1 MTAAKA
7 KGRTGERPP
16 VRRLSGLESL
26 QRRGRISRSQR
37 AAGEAYGAV
46 WRRSRAEGSLPSSL
60 SAEASLG
67 LGRGMSAPDPG
78 RGLTAAEARL
88 RARHHLAGLRRRLK
102 DHPALVAAC
111 DRICGQELTP
121 REATGADREAG
132 RLEAVLAIAL
142 DLLLR
147 E

>member
-60 SAEASLG
+60 SAEVALG
-67 LGRGMSAPDPG
+67 LGRGRVMGQVTG
-78 RGLTAAEARL
+78 RGPERGSAMA
-88 RARHHLAGLRRRLK
+88 
-102 DHPALVAAC
+102 P
-111 DRICGQELTP
+111 
-121 REATGADREAG
+121 ATGLGQRPPPSRACRCPWDRCS
-132 RLEAVLAIAL
+132 VLGLHCGSTSWLCRSCRCA
-142 DLLLR
+142 
-147 E
+147 

>member
-7 KGRTGERPP
+7 KVRGAERPP

-60 SAEASLG
+60 SAEAA
-67 LGRGMSAPDPG
+67 LGRGGGSPRPIP
-78 RGLTAAEARL
+78 
-88 RARHHLAGLRRRLK
+88 AG
-102 DHPALVAAC
+102 
-111 DRICGQELTP
+111 G
-121 REATGADREAG
+121 
-132 RLEAVLAIAL
+132 
-142 DLLLR
+142 
-147 E
+147 

>member
-1 MTAAKA
+1 MTARA
-7 KGRTGERPP
+7 RTEGAARPP

-46 WRRSRAEGSLPSSL
+46 WRRSRSEGAIPSSL
-60 SAEASLG
+60 SAGAALG
-67 LGRGMSAPDPG
+67 LPAGGASPDPG

-88 RARHHLAGLRRRLK
+88 RARHHLAALRRRLK
-102 DHPALVAAC
+102 DHPALVGAC
-111 DRICGQELTP
+111 DRICGQELTA
-121 REATGADREAG
+121 REAAGGDREAG

-142 DLLLR
+142 DLLLG